1 MASNAQGELNMPTP
15 KREALAEVLQYGPT
29 RFPIY
34 DPGPPWWFDVVSKE
48 TQLEVIAIQLQFE
61 KELLT
66 AQSNALDR
74 QIALLARSKS

>member
-1 MASNAQGELNMPTP
+1 MANP

-34 DPGPPWWFDVVSKE
+34 DPGPPWWFDTVSKE
-48 TQLEVIAIQLQFE
+48 VQLEVVAIQLQFE
-61 KELLT
+61 KEVLT